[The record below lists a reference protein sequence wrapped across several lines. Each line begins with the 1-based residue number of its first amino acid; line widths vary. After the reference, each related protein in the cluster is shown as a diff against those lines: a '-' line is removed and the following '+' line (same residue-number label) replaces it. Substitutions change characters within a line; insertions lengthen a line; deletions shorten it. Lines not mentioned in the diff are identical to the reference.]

1 MVSWESHVITDDDI
15 VRAVLVSPE
24 PATISHVPSGFLQ
37 VISGKHAL
45 ALIRALGVVQHV
57 CPHLI
62 RHLGV
67 LNGVPLEES
76 APGGEERASSTR
88 GQSHLVLRGEERG
101 QLLHAADLA
110 GRGRGVEAPRVGLV
124 EGFYGIL
131 VEGCA

>member
-1 MVSWESHVITDDDI
+1 MII
-15 VRAVLVSPE
+15 SPE

-37 VISGKHAL
+37 VIPGKHAL

-62 RHLGV
+62 CDFGV

-76 APGGEERASSTR
+76 APRGEEGASGTR
-88 GQSHLVLRGEERG
+88 GQSHLVLRGKERG

-110 GRGRGVEAPRVGLV
+110 GRGRRVEAPRVGLV